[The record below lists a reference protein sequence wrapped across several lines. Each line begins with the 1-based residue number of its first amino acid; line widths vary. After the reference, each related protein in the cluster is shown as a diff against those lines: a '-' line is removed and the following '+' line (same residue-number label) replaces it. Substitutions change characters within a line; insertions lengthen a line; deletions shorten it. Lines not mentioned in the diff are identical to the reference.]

1 MLGSARIE
9 SRSLGV
15 SRGELFASIYILG
28 CANGLLARAVQSIHG
43 HGWLD
48 AAVDT
53 FDVSIIVLVACL
65 AGLSLILVDRT
76 GEVRTTDLV
85 LSSML
90 LLLIALPIGATSWL
104 AVTILSLYVLVWGQA
119 VDSRRRGAIILL
131 AVTVPML
138 WSRLIFN
145 LFARF
150 ILELDAIL
158 VGWVL
163 GTNRTGNVVEFAD
176 HSGSLAIFPGCSS
189 FANVS
194 LALLCWVAVSQYVE
208 HKWRPQD
215 IFWCFLA
222 CLSVVA
228 VNVLRISL
236 MGINESHYLML
247 HSPPAEILLSIVMLS
262 LVVSISLAGTRH
274 DAIFHA

>member
-1 MLGSARIE
+1 MPANSKTT
-9 SRSLGV
+9 V

-28 CANGLLARAVQSIHG
+28 CANGLVARAIQSVNV
-43 HGWLD
+43 HGWYD
-48 AAVDT
+48 AAVGT
-53 FDVSIIVLVACL
+53 FDISIIVLVACF
-65 AGLSLILVDRT
+65 AGLSLMLTDRT
-76 GEVRTTDLV
+76 GELRTTDLV
-85 LSSML
+85 LSSIL
-90 LLLIALPIGATSWL
+90 LLLIAVPIGPASWL
-104 AVTILSLYVLVWGQA
+104 AVTILSFYVLAFGQA
-119 VDSRRRGAIILL
+119 VNSCRRGAIILL

-150 ILELDAIL
+150 ILEIDATL
-158 VGWVL
+158 VSWVL
-163 GTNRTGNVVEFAD
+163 GTHRSGNVVEFAD
-176 HSGSLAIFPGCSS
+176 HSGSLAIFPACSS

-215 IFWCFLA
+215 IAWCLLA
-222 CLSVVA
+222 CFSVVA

-247 HSPPAEILLSIVMLS
+247 HSAPAEIFLSIVMLS
-262 LVVSISLAGTRH
+262 LVLSISLVGTRDH
-274 DAIFHA
+274 AISHT